1 MKYKEMI
8 KALKGKMVLVPAT
21 FALAAG
27 LTLAGCGDA
36 DALEPN
42 TQTSEIVSE
51 VVSEEP
57 TEEISEV
64 VSEETTEITSEVI
77 TEEEPTIVNEVLTF
91 EEAQAY
97 IENLKTMYPNM
108 SEEEIVALFVNFNI
122 HSLDSDTINY
132 YGSNYNCIIHDITD
146 EKIRAVMNTHF
157 GKVNYSDY
165 WSLTDFVTNEQLK
178 PMAEQLETH
187 LNTMAYTND
196 ENEYSRL
203 SSILK
208 DYKDEINETFIFDYD
223 SDQRENTD
231 LDSICYFVARY
242 NLIYNTQGLGFDPET
257 DYCPY
262 QEYQNELGLS
272 K

>member
-1 MKYKEMI
+1 MKKLAVMI
-8 KALKGKMVLVPAT
+8 LICSMGACILS
-21 FALAAG
+21 
-27 LTLAGCGDA
+27 GCGEKA
-36 DALEPN
+36 EP
-42 TQTSEIVSE
+42 TTEQSTEAISEAISEEATEEASDVASEAESEAVPEKEPEIVN
-51 VVSEEP
+51 
-57 TEEISEV
+57 
-64 VSEETTEITSEVI
+64 
-77 TEEEPTIVNEVLTF
+77 TILTF
-91 EEAQAY
+91 EEAQTY
-97 IENLKTMYPNM
+97 IEDLKTKYPDM
-108 SEEEIVALFVNFNI
+108 TEEEIVALFVNFNI

-132 YGSNYNCIIHDITD
+132 YGNKYNCIIHDITD

-196 ENEYSRL
+196 ENEYAKL

-208 DYKDEINETFIFDYD
+208 DYKDEINETFLFDYD

-242 NLIYNTQGLGFDPET
+242 NLIYNKQGLGFDPET
-257 DYCPY
+257 GYCPY